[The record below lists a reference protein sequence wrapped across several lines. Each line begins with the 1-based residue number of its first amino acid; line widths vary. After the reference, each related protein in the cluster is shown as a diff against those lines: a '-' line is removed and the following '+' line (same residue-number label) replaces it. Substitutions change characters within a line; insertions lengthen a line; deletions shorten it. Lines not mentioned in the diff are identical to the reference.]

1 MDGNGDVPT
10 TAQIWRSIR
19 HKDFS
24 RNIRNFLWKVIHE
37 GYILGDQW
45 KHFNGFEDRGTCKKC
60 DVPESM
66 EHILTQCDEVCQE
79 FVWSLVYDLW
89 KQKTGVGLA
98 KPLVGDIMACGLIKK
113 GNTPGK
119 TDAGITR
126 LYKIRLRNERV
137 INGKNPPTRT
147 EIRNRWEHCLNIRI
161 SVDCLLTNKSKYGT
175 KAVKKSL
182 VLKTWNK
189 ILQNEDR
196 LPADW
201 TREDGVLVGIG

>member
-1 MDGNGDVPT
+1 
-10 TAQIWRSIR
+10 
-19 HKDFS
+19 
-24 RNIRNFLWKVIHE
+24 
-37 GYILGDQW
+37 
-45 KHFNGFEDRGTCKKC
+45 
-60 DVPESM
+60 M
-66 EHILTQCDEVCQE
+66 EHILTQCDEVGQE

-126 LYKIRLRNERV
+126 LYKIVISESAHLIWRLRNERV
-137 INGKNPPTRT
+137 INGKDPPTRT

-182 VLKTWNK
+182 VIKTWNK